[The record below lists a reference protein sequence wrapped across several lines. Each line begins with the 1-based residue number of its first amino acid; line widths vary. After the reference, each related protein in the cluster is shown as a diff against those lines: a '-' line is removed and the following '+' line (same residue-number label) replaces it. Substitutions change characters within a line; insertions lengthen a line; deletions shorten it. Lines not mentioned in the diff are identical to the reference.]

1 MLNRTELLRIFCC
14 AAESGSFREAAN
26 SLGISPQ
33 AVTRA
38 IKELEGMFGEPL
50 FHRNTRQ
57 VQISA
62 FGERLAE
69 QARPALSGIEQL
81 FSQHS
86 RARAQELK
94 GRVRITVTQS
104 IGHRLLVPLLAPLL
118 REHPEI
124 ELDLRLNDVM
134 VDAVDEK
141 IDIGIRI
148 GFVRDRSYIARV
160 IAPIGLQVVATPEL
174 VQRCGMPTSPLDLQ
188 RLPLSALVDRNNG
201 RIWPWYFADEQ
212 QFVPSQPAFT
222 CDDQE
227 VECDAV
233 LSGLCISQLP
243 DHLITAHLASGRL
256 IALLP
261 HCAPVPLELFIYRP
275 QRGPVPARVRLVY
288 DYLAQYLKDVF
299 GETDHART
307 AR

>member
-14 AAESGSFREAAN
+14 AAESVSFREAA
-26 SLGISPQ
+26 SCLSISPQ

-69 QARPALSGIEQL
+69 QARPALGGIDQL
-81 FSQHS
+81 FDQHR
-86 RARAQELK
+86 RARDQALG

-104 IGHRLLVPLLAPLL
+104 IGHRVLVPLLAPLL

-124 ELDLRLNDVM
+124 ELDLRVNDVM
-134 VDAVDEK
+134 ADAVDAK

-160 IAPIGLQVVATPEL
+160 LAPIGLHVVATPEL
-174 VQRCGMPTSPLDLQ
+174 LQRCGMPSSPLDLQ

-201 RIWPWYFADEQ
+201 RIWPWYFADQQ
-212 QFVPSQPAFT
+212 QFVPSHPGFT

-227 VECDAV
+227 VECEAV
-233 LSGLCISQLP
+233 LAGLCIAQLP
-243 DHLITAHLASGRL
+243 DYLVSAHLASGRL
-256 IALLP
+256 VAVLP
-261 HCAPVPLELFIYRP
+261 HSAPVPLELFIYRP
-275 QRGPVPARVRLVY
+275 QRGPVSARVRLIY
-288 DYLAQYLKDVF
+288 DQLSRYLADALDQSDQ
-299 GETDHART
+299 HH
-307 AR
+307 

>member
-14 AAESGSFREAAN
+14 AAESGSFREAAHCL
-26 SLGISPQ
+26 SISPQ

-69 QARPALSGIEQL
+69 QARPVLGGIDQL
-81 FSQHS
+81 FNQHN
-86 RARAQELK
+86 RVRDQGLR
-94 GRVRITVTQS
+94 GRVRITVMQS
-104 IGHRLLVPLLAPLL
+104 IGHCMLVPLLAPLL

-160 IAPIGLQVVATPEL
+160 IAPIGLQVVATPQL
-174 VQRCGMPTSPLDLQ
+174 LQRCGMPTSPLDLQ

-201 RIWPWYFADEQ
+201 RIWPWYFTGGQ
-212 QFVPSQPAFT
+212 QFVPSQPAIT

-227 VECDAV
+227 VECEAV
-233 LSGLCISQLP
+233 LAGLCISQLP
-243 DHLITAHLASGRL
+243 DHLIKVHLANGRL

-261 HCAPVPLELFIYRP
+261 ECAPVPLELFIYRP
-275 QRGPVPARVRLVY
+275 QRGPVSARVRIVY
-288 DYLAQYLKDVF
+288 DLLSRYLGDALHQA
-299 GETDHART
+299 GHTP
-307 AR
+307 